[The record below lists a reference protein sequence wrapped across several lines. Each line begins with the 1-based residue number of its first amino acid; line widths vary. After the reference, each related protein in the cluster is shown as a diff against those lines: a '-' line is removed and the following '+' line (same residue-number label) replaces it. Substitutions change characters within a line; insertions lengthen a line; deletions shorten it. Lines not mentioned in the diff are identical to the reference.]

1 MFLLTESN
9 NVNKATTN
17 MPVWLIVI
25 IFILGIIGVAV
36 AAWGAKSGF
45 SWREILNAKNKDSN
59 KVKRILSTRKNYNWI
74 EVSEAEETGL
84 MIIGVSFKN
93 AVYSPDS
100 IPVLL
105 LKSLDFSK
113 SIRDFKKDLET
124 KKNYKKFFE
133 YMHKMNFKKED
144 IIFIV
149 IDKAESVE
157 ELDHSFNSWLS
168 IVNAK
173 STGLN

>member
-1 MFLLTESN
+1 MFLLTKSN
-9 NVNKATTN
+9 NVTKPPTN

-25 IFILGIIGVAV
+25 VFILGIIGVAV
-36 AAWGAKSGF
+36 AVWGAKSGF
-45 SWREILNAKNKDSN
+45 SWREILNGKNKDSN
-59 KVKRILSTRKNYNWI
+59 KVKRILSTRKTYNWI
-74 EVSEAEETGL
+74 EVSEAEESEL
-84 MIIGVSFKN
+84 MITGVSFKN
-93 AVYSPDS
+93 AVYSSDS

-105 LKSLDFSK
+105 LKSKNFTE
-113 SIRDFKKDLET
+113 SIKEFKKQLEN
-124 KKNYKKFFE
+124 KKQYDKFFE

-149 IDKAESVE
+149 INKAESVE
-157 ELDHSFNSWLS
+157 ELEHSFNSWLS